1 MTAPFG
7 EQQQQDSQQRSRTE
21 DAIVAALAA
30 ALLIRAPGLNWLWPG
45 ARLKR
50 RLVDELGLSPKA
62 VDKASEL
69 ALALVQPP
77 PAPYD
82 FTTTTVAR
90 VQAEA
95 PNLVAQYLVNSAQRL
110 DSAQRHGQYDAAA
123 RLEDI
128 YAGQAKAAAANRLD
142 AAKALDLSAASSPT
156 GYLRWVAKHDDRVDP
171 ECAALDGTIFTID
184 NLPGGKM
191 PGAVHP
197 NCRCTAQPV
206 ENRPTLSLV
215 R

>member
-1 MTAPFG
+1 MVCRTHRARSRPKRGIAPPFG
-7 EQQQQDSQQRSRTE
+7 EQQQDSQQGSRTE

-30 ALLIRAPGLNWLWPG
+30 ALLIRAPGLNWAWPG

-77 PAPYD
+77 PALYD

-95 PNLVAQYLVNSAQRL
+95 PTLVAQYLVNSAKRL
-110 DSAQRHGQYDAAA
+110 DSAQRHGQYDAGA

-156 GYLRWVAKHDDRVDP
+156 GMVVWKTAGDDRVDP
-171 ECAALDGTIFTID
+171 ECAALEGTVFS
-184 NLPGGKM
+184 
-191 PGAVHP
+191 V
-197 NCRCTAQPV
+197 
-206 ENRPTLSLV
+206 
-215 R
+215 